1 MLSSLLYSPIT
12 KSTWRQQQ
20 RMIGSRKFIL
30 HIQFQHKYI
39 AHTHVIDKAHE
50 FEYTQD
56 NAIKAV
62 QSVHDG

>member
-1 MLSSLLYSPIT
+1 
-12 KSTWRQQQ
+12 
-20 RMIGSRKFIL
+20 MIGSRKFIL

-39 AHTHVIDKAHE
+39 ANTHVIDKAHE

>member
-1 MLSSLLYSPIT
+1 
-12 KSTWRQQQ
+12 
-20 RMIGSRKFIL
+20 MIGSRKFIS

-39 AHTHVIDKAHE
+39 ANMHAIDKAHE
-50 FEYTQD
+50 FEYTQA